1 MEFANLEK
9 ASQFSRL
16 STQNNILIKKRSDK
30 IYFLKRWIFC
40 IQMSLGN
47 DVSKFW
53 GAYESCDP
61 CTDDFELIKKAY
73 LVKCFSILFL
83 KTKTEGS
90 NTFICRDLSVTITMQ
105 HPHAHFV

>member
-1 MEFANLEK
+1 M
-9 ASQFSRL
+9 
-16 STQNNILIKKRSDK
+16 NILHSNE
-30 IYFLKRWIFC
+30 
-40 IQMSLGN
+40 LGN

-83 KTKTEGS
+83 KTKREGS